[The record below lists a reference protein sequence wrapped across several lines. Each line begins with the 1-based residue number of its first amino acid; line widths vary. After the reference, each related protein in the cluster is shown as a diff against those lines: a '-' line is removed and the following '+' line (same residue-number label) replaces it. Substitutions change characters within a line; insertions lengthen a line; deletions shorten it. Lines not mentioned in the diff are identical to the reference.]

1 MSVTYL
7 YVVEG
12 YNPSNY
18 IPHRAACFGELLENE
33 THSFSGIRGTKDIY
47 HIRFGGSNRVTHI
60 RVFPDISKTFS
71 EEVVGWMQALVKE
84 RPIAFAPVTQINEKF
99 IEISTDC
106 PADLFWFCLNTLRL
120 IFDPNYNFQN
130 SFGPKLIGAIGVW
143 RASIL
148 MFGCSFLQ
156 QLTGKPSFHG
166 FHNSQYWTLLWC
178 PALTNIEFAK
188 TLHLTPEVLFNHYPP
203 LEYHGSLYEPGGD
216 DEGILVEVMQE
227 KYRPKHFTFPDL
239 LKELEISDVELDEMK
254 SILSWS

>member
-1 MSVTYL
+1 MSVKYL

-12 YNPSNY
+12 CDPSNY
-18 IPHRAACFGELLENE
+18 TPNRAACFGDFLENA
-33 THSFSGIRGTKDIY
+33 THTSYGRNGTKNLY
-47 HIRFGGSNRVTHI
+47 HLRFGEGKRITHI
-60 RVFPDISKTFS
+60 RVFSDEARTFTD
-71 EEVVGWMQALVKE
+71 EVVGWMRDLVKE
-84 RPIAFAPVTQINEKF
+84 RPVAFAPVTQISEDF

-130 SFGPKLIGAIGVW
+130 SFGPRLIGAIGVW

-148 MFGCSFLQ
+148 MFGCTFLQ
-156 QLTGKPSFHG
+156 QFGGKPSFYS
-166 FHNSQYWTLLWC
+166 FHNSKYLTLLWC
-178 PALTNIEFAK
+178 PGLTNLEFAR
-188 TLHLTPEVLFNHYPP
+188 TLYITPEALFNHYPP
-203 LEYHGSLYEPGGD
+203 LEDHGSLYEPGGD